1 MSSRA
6 DLRRVVPWV
15 AVALFG
21 TTAGLVFAMMLAALG
36 DASSVVVRASDPAV
50 VPAPVVQVL
59 SEVQVTAV
67 TVDSAIEPEPAAS
80 GQPVGSVLAGPVPVD
95 SSDAGTE
102 QVSSG
107 LLLSI
112 PSLAVSAQV
121 VDLGFTGDGVLDV
134 PSDGASVGWYDVSP
148 RPGEPGNALLGGHY
162 DWDGSLA
169 VFWRLG
175 ELQQGDRVE
184 LDDGSGTALVY
195 EVQSTSSV
203 DWERPLSEILSSD
216 DGSSLTLFTCGGVF
230 DQARGEYEQR
240 VVVWAT
246 LVDPLSLAAQR

>member
-1 MSSRA
+1 VSSSTGVRRA
-6 DLRRVVPWV
+6 GSWV
-15 AVALFG
+15 AVALLG
-21 TTAGLVFAMMLAALG
+21 ATAGLMFAMMLSASG
-36 DASSVVVRASDPAV
+36 DAPSVVVRAGEPAV
-50 VPAPVVQVL
+50 LTAPVVQTL
-59 SEVQVTAV
+59 SEVQTA
-67 TVDSAIEPEPAAS
+67 SAVGSAVEPGVVAADP
-80 GQPVGSVLAGPVPVD
+80 PVGSALAGPGPVD
-95 SSDAGTE
+95 SSGAVTE

-112 PSLAVSAQV
+112 PSLAVRAQI

-134 PSDGASVGWYDVSP
+134 PSDGANVGWYNVSP

-175 ELQQGDRVE
+175 ELRQGDRVE

-203 DWERPLSEILSSD
+203 DWDRPLSEILSSD
-216 DGSSLTLFTCGGVF
+216 GGSSLTLFTCGGVF
-230 DQARGEYEQR
+230 DQERGEYEQR

-246 LVDPLSLAAQR
+246 LVERSSVTARR